1 MNASDRDEST
11 FMVLRRDA
19 HVLRITHAEMIL
31 RLLQRFS
38 AVLANAV
45 ATTPHGPYEP
55 STPE

>member
-1 MNASDRDEST
+1 
-11 FMVLRRDA
+11 MVLRRDA